1 MNATAFYTYGYGYYR
16 QYKDDAWLAG
26 YTNLQSDIEQADLIR
41 EKIMRNHLGGIN
53 ASAAYSVRNLDLTFG
68 GSWSYYS
75 CPHWGT
81 LDWVD
86 GLKKSDI
93 RGRWYDNDVDKQDAN
108 VFVRANWT
116 VARGLRLFADMQY
129 RYVHYQA
136 WGVNDNYN
144 WDTSAMQPIDVDKK
158 YHFFNRARASIT
170 RSPTATTSTHRSPS
184 HRRSLRAATS
194 PTVICSPATTRIPRP
209 RNSTTMNLATGT
221 THRNSAQA

>member
-1 MNATAFYTYGYGYYR
+1 MNATAFYTYGYGYYK

-158 YHFFNRARASIT
+158 YHSSTARGHPLHARRPPQLLRIVRRRT
-170 RSPTATTSTHRSPS
+170 EGAYAQRLHRPLYVL
-184 HRRSLRAATS
+184 RRQLLSFVRETLR
-194 PTVICSPATTRIPRP
+194 
-209 RNSTTMNLATGT
+209 L
-221 THRNSAQA
+221 

>member
-1 MNATAFYTYGYGYYR
+1 
-16 QYKDDAWLAG
+16 
-26 YTNLQSDIEQADLIR
+26 
-41 EKIMRNHLGGIN
+41 MRNHLVGIN

-116 VARGLRLFADMQY
+116 VARGLRLFADMPIP
-129 RYVHYQA
+129 
-136 WGVNDNYN
+136 GS
-144 WDTSAMQPIDVDKK
+144 TSA
-158 YHFFNRARASIT
+158 
-170 RSPTATTSTHRSPS
+170 ATISGMIAPPRCSLST
-184 HRRSLRAATS
+184 
-194 PTVICSPATTRIPRP
+194 
-209 RNSTTMNLATGT
+209 
-221 THRNSAQA
+221 